1 MKPTPYNIKEKAPKN
16 NQTGCNPAIREV
28 ACQMFVGAG
37 LSPHPPIIIPEVGGE
52 ELQAADRTV
61 TGMKAWAKDIASV
74 NPETLVFISPHAPF
88 LQGALGWLAG
98 RDLAGSFAA
107 FGAPEVAF
115 RVKSDRDLA
124 ASIAAEAAGEGV
136 QVVELNTRS
145 LDHGVMVPLYYL
157 REAGISADPVV
168 FGISLLP
175 PERHF
180 RFGQALARAIARSP
194 RRICLIASG
203 DMSHR
208 LQPGAP
214 AGYDPQGQVFD
225 RLILESLTDM
235 DTERIMGIPE
245 VLADRAGECG
255 LRPIIMLLGALSDFN
270 VESKIYSYE
279 GPFGVGYLV
288 AGFKLKG
295 RKTCPAA
302 PATARALQKGE

>member
-1 MKPTPYNIKEKAPKN
+1 M
-16 NQTGCNPAIREV
+16 R
-28 ACQMFVGAG
+28 
-37 LSPHPPIIIPEVGGE
+37 
-52 ELQAADRTV
+52 D
-61 TGMKAWAKDIASV
+61 WARDIAST

-98 RDLAGSFAA
+98 EDLAGSFAA
-107 FGAPEVAF
+107 FGTPEVAF
-115 RVKSDRDLA
+115 RASSDWGLA
-124 ASIAAEAAGEGV
+124 ASIATEAAADSV
-136 QVVELNTRS
+136 PVVDVNTRS

-157 REAGISADPVV
+157 REAGISAALVV
-168 FGISLLP
+168 FGVSLLP
-175 PERHF
+175 PEQHF

-225 RLILESLTDM
+225 RLVMESLAAM
-235 DTERIMGIPE
+235 DTERILGIPE

-255 LRPIIMLLGALSDFN
+255 LRPIIILLGALSDFD

-288 AGFKLKG
+288 AGFKIRGSKLEVRDSKSD
-295 RKTCPAA
+295 
-302 PATARALQKGE
+302 

>member
-1 MKPTPYNIKEKAPKN
+1 ML
-16 NQTGCNPAIREV
+16 
-28 ACQMFVGAG
+28 VGAG

-52 ELQAADRTV
+52 ELLTADSTV
-61 TGMKAWAKDIASV
+61 TGMRAWAKDIASV
-74 NPETLVFISPHAPF
+74 NPETLVFLSPHAPF

-98 RDLAGSFAA
+98 RELAGSFAA

-115 RVKSDRDLA
+115 RARNDRDLA
-124 ASIAAEAAGEGV
+124 LSIAAEAAGEGV
-136 QVVELNTRS
+136 PVVEVDTGS
-145 LDHGVMVPLYYL
+145 LDHGVMTPLYYL
-157 REAGISADPVV
+157 REAGICADLVV

-180 RFGQALARAIARSP
+180 RFGQALARAFARSP

-203 DMSHR
+203 DLSHR

-225 RLILESLTDM
+225 RLILESLTAM
-235 DTERIMGIPE
+235 DRERIMGIPE
-245 VLADRAGECG
+245 LLADRAGECG
-255 LRPIIMLLGALSDFN
+255 LRPIIMLLGALSDFE

-288 AGFKLKG
+288 AGFQLKG
-295 RKTCPAA
+295 RKARPAA
-302 PATARALQKGE
+302 PAIPGAPQKGE

>member
-1 MKPTPYNIKEKAPKN
+1 
-16 NQTGCNPAIREV
+16 
-28 ACQMFVGAG
+28 MFVGAG

-52 ELQAADRTV
+52 ELRTADRTV
-61 TGMKAWAKDIASV
+61 TGMRAWARETALA

-88 LQGALGWLAG
+88 LQGALGWLSG
-98 RDLAGSFAA
+98 LELTGSFAA
-107 FGAPEVAF
+107 FEAPGVAF
-115 RVKSDRDLA
+115 RAKMDRDLA
-124 ASIAAEAAGEGV
+124 LSIAAEAAGEGV
-136 QVVELNTRS
+136 KVVEVNTRS

-157 REAGISADPVV
+157 QEAGVSADLVV

-180 RFGQALARAIARSP
+180 RFGQALARAFARSP
-194 RRICLIASG
+194 RRVSLIASG

-225 RLILESLTDM
+225 QLILDSLTGM
-235 DTERIMGIPE
+235 DTDRIMGIPE

-255 LRPIIMLLGALSDFN
+255 LRPIIMLLGALSDFD

-288 AGFKLKG
+288 AGFQLKG
-295 RKTCPAA
+295 KKSGSAA
-302 PATARALQKGE
+302 PATARAPQKGE

>member
-1 MKPTPYNIKEKAPKN
+1 ML
-16 NQTGCNPAIREV
+16 V
-28 ACQMFVGAG
+28 SAG

-61 TGMKAWAKDIASV
+61 TGMRTWAKEMV
-74 NPETLVFISPHAPF
+74 LTNPETLVFISPHAPF
-88 LQGALGWLAG
+88 LQGALGWLSG
-98 RDLAGSFAA
+98 RELVGSFAT

-115 RVKSDRDLA
+115 RVRGDRDLA
-124 ASIAAEAAGEGV
+124 LSIAAEAAGEGV
-136 QVVELNTRS
+136 QVVEVNTSS

-157 REAGISADPVV
+157 REAGISADLVV

-180 RFGQALARAIARSP
+180 RFGQALAKAFARSP

-255 LRPIIMLLGALSDFN
+255 LRPIIMLLGALSDFD

-288 AGFKLKG
+288 AGFQLKG
-295 RKTCPAA
+295 RKAGSATQ
-302 PATARALQKGE
+302 ATARAPQKGE

>member
-1 MKPTPYNIKEKAPKN
+1 M
-16 NQTGCNPAIREV
+16 IRGV
-28 ACQMFVGAG
+28 VCQMLVGAG

-52 ELQAADRTV
+52 ELLTADSTV
-61 TGMKAWAKDIASV
+61 TGMRAWAKDIASV
-74 NPETLVFISPHAPF
+74 NPETLVFLSPHAPF

-98 RDLAGSFAA
+98 RELAGSFAA

-115 RVKSDRDLA
+115 RARNDRDLA
-124 ASIAAEAAGEGV
+124 LSIAAEAAGEGV
-136 QVVELNTRS
+136 PVVEVDTGS
-145 LDHGVMVPLYYL
+145 LDHGVMTPLYYL
-157 REAGISADPVV
+157 REAGICADLVV

-180 RFGQALARAIARSP
+180 RFGQALARAFARSP

-203 DMSHR
+203 DLSHR

-225 RLILESLTDM
+225 RLILESLTAM
-235 DTERIMGIPE
+235 DRERIMGIPE
-245 VLADRAGECG
+245 LLADRAGECG
-255 LRPIIMLLGALSDFN
+255 LRPIIMLLGALSDFE

-288 AGFKLKG
+288 AGFQLKG
-295 RKTCPAA
+295 RKARPAA
-302 PATARALQKGE
+302 PAIPGAPQKGE